1 MPEFGQDLRR
11 LVNLA
16 YPTAPIEVRETL
28 AKEQFIDALKKS
40 EMRLRVKQARP
51 MDLNDAI
58 RHAVELDAFNSAER
72 RLNESK
78 GYLREVKPQEKA
90 ETGDT
95 ITSLLKAVQ
104 DIQKEMK
111 DLKMKVE
118 KGNDNKS
125 NSTVVS
131 CHFCKKKG
139 HVKKNCLNV
148 SIQNKPNQRSTGGR
162 NERRDDGKKN
172 NTANRTGISRKAG

>member
-1 MPEFGQDLRR
+1 MLSKP
-11 LVNLA
+11 
-16 YPTAPIEVRETL
+16 
-28 AKEQFIDALKKS
+28 ALWTFK
-40 EMRLRVKQARP
+40 
-51 MDLNDAI
+51 NDAI

-95 ITSLLKAVQ
+95 NISLLKTVQ

-125 NSTVVS
+125 YSTVVS
-131 CHFCKKKG
+131 CHICKKRG
-139 HVKKNCLNV
+139 HVKKNCFKYQRMMNGSV
-148 SIQNKPNQRSTGGR
+148 QNNPNQRSTGER
-162 NERRDDGKKN
+162 NEHRNDGKNYKQHGKSDRN
-172 NTANRTGISRKAG
+172 KQKGWKSWNICSLKQS

>member
-1 MPEFGQDLRR
+1 M
-11 LVNLA
+11 
-16 YPTAPIEVRETL
+16 RETL
-28 AKEQFIDALKKS
+28 AKEQFIDALKES

-78 GYLREVKPQEKA
+78 GYLREVKPQKKA

-104 DIQKEMK
+104 DIQKEMN
-111 DLKMKVE
+111 DLKMKV
-118 KGNDNKS
+118 
-125 NSTVVS
+125 
-131 CHFCKKKG
+131 
-139 HVKKNCLNV
+139 
-148 SIQNKPNQRSTGGR
+148 GR
-162 NERRDDGKKN
+162 E
-172 NTANRTGISRKAG
+172 

>member
-1 MPEFGQDLRR
+1 
-11 LVNLA
+11 
-16 YPTAPIEVRETL
+16 
-28 AKEQFIDALKKS
+28 
-40 EMRLRVKQARP
+40 MRLRVKQARQ

-58 RHAVELDAFNSAER
+58 RHAVEIDAFNSAER

-78 GYLREVKPQEKA
+78 GNLREVKPQEKA

-111 DLKMKVE
+111 DLKMKNE
-118 KGNDNKS
+118 KGKANKPY
-125 NSTVVS
+125 STVVS
-131 CHFCKKKG
+131 CHFCKKRG
-139 HVKKNCLNV
+139 HVKKNCLKYQIMMNDSV
-148 SIQNKPNQRSTGGR
+148 QNNPNQRLTGK

-172 NTANRTGISRKAG
+172 NTANRTGISRKAGEAGIFIKR